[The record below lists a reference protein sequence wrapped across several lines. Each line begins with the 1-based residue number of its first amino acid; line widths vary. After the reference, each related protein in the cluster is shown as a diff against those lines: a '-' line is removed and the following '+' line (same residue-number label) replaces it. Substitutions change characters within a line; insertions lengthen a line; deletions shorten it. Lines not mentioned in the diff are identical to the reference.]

1 MKDLTIFYLGLNS
14 NEHINN
20 FSNIVDDGLS
30 EDIRKKFLFSG
41 VQYPIEDNNLNLEV
55 ALKYLSDNN
64 MKFLKFHNIYLT
76 EKELDTWPLFYAI
89 PSYPLE
95 IEGRHAYYY
104 GTKYEKECPRCSY
117 RENRIGDLL
126 VERKFMQKKK
136 FGCLPPDYFVTDV
149 IKERIEESGLTGVTF
164 DSTIKDYK
172 GREINTIYTMKFDN
186 VLPPMHES
194 VWWRE
199 WSKSCSHHVVYC
211 DSEYRYD
218 RKTLTE
224 IKDFNLTYEY
234 LNNDHARQLI
244 VSGRARKFFKENGTR
259 TTFWPVKIV
268 DQ

>member
-1 MKDLTIFYLGLNS
+1 MKDVTMVWVSPFGKES
-14 NEHINN
+14 EE
-20 FSNIVDDGLS
+20 FSKQFEPYIPK
-30 EDIRKKFLFSG
+30 DIKGEFFVPNKGIPF
-41 VQYPIEDNNLNLEV
+41 EDNDPMLKV
-55 ALKYLSDNN
+55 AIDYLIKRKIKYDFSHRL
-64 MKFLKFHNIYLT
+64 YLT
-76 EKELDTWPLFYAI
+76 QKELEEWPLFYAI
-89 PSYPLE
+89 PRYPLE
-95 IEGRHAYYY
+95 IEGKDAYDY
-104 GTKYEKECPRCSY
+104 GTKYEKECPHCVY

-186 VLPPMHES
+186 ILPPMHES
-194 VWWRE
+194 AWWRE

-234 LNNDHARQLI
+234 LNNHYARELI

-259 TTFWPVKIV
+259 TTFWPVKII
-268 DQ
+268 D